1 MIKDIKNQYSQKIIN
16 IKKLKELIGKRPR
29 KKKVILCHGNF
40 DVVHPGH
47 VRHLTYAKTKA
58 DILAV
63 SITADRYVEK
73 GIYRPFVPENLR
85 ALNLAA
91 FQMVDY
97 VVIDYNAKPLRNL
110 SILKPD
116 YFAKGFEYSSGHMPP
131 ATIEEAKIVSSYGGE
146 MIFTPGDVVYS
157 STKILNLS
165 QPKIENEKLIDLM
178 KRNKITFDVLKKSL
192 KKLKNISVHVVGD
205 TIIDSY
211 TRTNLIGGNTKT
223 PTTSVLYQERNDYI
237 GGAGI
242 VAQHLKNAGAKV
254 YFTTVLGN
262 DDLKTFVIEKMKK
275 LKISI
280 NAILDGTRPTTNKNV
295 ILSGIYKLLKIDK
308 VDNQPISEKVLRK
321 IISSI
326 KKQKCDAVI
335 FSDFR
340 HGIFNKNSIPD
351 FTKSIPKKVFKVADS
366 QVATRWGNI
375 TDFKGFDLITPNER
389 EARFSLADQDS
400 SISVLTRE
408 LIKKSKFRNLILKL
422 GERGIVSVRNKKRKN
437 LAKSDKSGA
446 FALPSFAA
454 KVLDNT
460 GTGDALLSYA
470 TLSMVATKSLVI
482 SSIIGSIAAACEC
495 EHDGNVS
502 IKPEEII
509 KKINSIESSS
519 SYKIQS
525 RE

>member
-1 MIKDIKNQYSQKIIN
+1 MNTIIPQEYSEKIVS
-16 IKKLKELIGKRPR
+16 IKKLKKIVGDIPR
-29 KKKVILCHGNF
+29 KKKIILCHGNF

-63 SITADRYVEK
+63 SITADKYIEK
-73 GIYRPFVPENLR
+73 GMYRPFVPENLR

-97 VVIDYNAKPLRNL
+97 VIIDYNQKPLKNL
-110 SILKPD
+110 SFLKPD

-131 ATIEEAKIVSSYGGE
+131 ATKEEAKIVSSYGGE

-165 QPKIENEKLIDLM
+165 QPKIVNEKLIDLM
-178 KRNKITFDVLKKSL
+178 KKNKITFSSLKDTL
-192 KKLKNISVHVVGD
+192 KKLKDVKVHVVGD
-205 TIIDSY
+205 TIVDSY

-223 PTTSVLYQERNDYI
+223 PTPSVLYQEKTDYI

-262 DDLKTFVIEKMKK
+262 DGLKKFVTDQMKK
-275 LKISI
+275 MKISI
-280 NAILDGTRPTTNKNV
+280 NAIIDPTRPTTNKNV
-295 ILSGIYKLLKIDK
+295 ILSSFYKLLKIDK
-308 VDNQPISEKVLRK
+308 VDNQPISDK
-321 IISSI
+321 ILNKISSSI
-326 KKQKCDAVI
+326 KKYKCDVII

-340 HGIFNKNSIPD
+340 HGIFNKNSISD
-351 FTKSIPKKVFKVADS
+351 LTKAIPKKTFKVADS

-375 TDFKGFDLITPNER
+375 TDFFSFDLITPNER

-400 SISVLTRE
+400 SISNLTRE
-408 LIKKSKFRNLILKL
+408 LAKKSNFKNLILKL
-422 GERGIVSVRNKKRKN
+422 GERGIVSVNRSKGQNKNKKK
-437 LAKSDKSGA
+437 DKTHA
-446 FALPSFAA
+446 FALPSFTE
-454 KVLDNT
+454 KIVDTT
-460 GTGDALLSYA
+460 GTGDALLSYS
-470 TLSMVATKSLVI
+470 TLSLIQTKSLVV
-482 SSIIGSIAAACEC
+482 SSILGSIAAACEC
-495 EHDGNVS
+495 EKDGNIS

-509 KKINSIESSS
+509 RKINQIQSSI
-519 SYKIQS
+519 SYKVQK
-525 RE
+525 

>member
-1 MIKDIKNQYSQKIIN
+1 MKSILPNQYSEKIIN
-16 IKKLKELIGKRPR
+16 IKKLKKLVGDMPR
-29 KKKVILCHGNF
+29 KRKIILCHGNF

-63 SITADRYVEK
+63 SITADTAIEK

-97 VVIDYNAKPLRNL
+97 VIIDYNQKPLKNL

-131 ATIEEAKIVSSYGGE
+131 ATTEEARIVSSYGGE

-157 STKILNLS
+157 STKLLNLS
-165 QPKIENEKLIDLM
+165 QPKIANEKLIDLM
-178 KRNKITFDVLKKSL
+178 KTNRISFDLLKDTL
-192 KKLKNISVHVVGD
+192 KKLKDLRVHVVGD

-223 PTTSVLYQERNDYI
+223 PTPSVLYQEKNDFI

-254 YFTTVLGN
+254 YFTTVLG
-262 DDLKTFVIEKMKK
+262 DDYFKKFVINKMKK
-275 LKISI
+275 MKISI
-280 NAILDGTRPTTNKNV
+280 NGIVDPTRPTTNKNV

-308 VDNQPISEKVLRK
+308 VDNQPISEKILKK
-321 IISSI
+321 IIASI
-326 KKQKCDAVI
+326 KKYKCDVII

-351 FTKSIPKKVFKVADS
+351 FTKAAPKKIFKVADS

-375 TDFKGFDLITPNER
+375 TDFWGFDLITPNER

-400 SISVLTRE
+400 SISTLTRE
-408 LIKKSKFRNLILKL
+408 LGKKSNFKNIILKL
-422 GERGIVSVRNKKRKN
+422 AERGIVSVNRQKKKN
-437 LAKSDKSGA
+437 YNGKDKTIA
-446 FALPSFAA
+446 FALPSFTN
-454 KVLDNT
+454 KIVDTT
-460 GTGDALLSYA
+460 GTGDALLSYSA
-470 TLSMVATKSLVI
+470 LSLVKTKSLVV
-482 SSIIGSIAAACEC
+482 SSILGSIAAACEC
-495 EHDGNVS
+495 EKDGNVS

-509 KKINSIESSS
+509 KKINQIQDSS
-519 SYKIQS
+519 SYKVQK
-525 RE
+525 